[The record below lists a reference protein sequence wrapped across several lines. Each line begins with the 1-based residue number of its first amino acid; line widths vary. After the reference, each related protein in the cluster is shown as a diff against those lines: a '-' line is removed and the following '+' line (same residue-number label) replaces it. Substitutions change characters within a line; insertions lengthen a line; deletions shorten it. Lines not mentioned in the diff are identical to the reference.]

1 MHRLTTDLL
10 KCCAIFRA
18 AVWGGVTPRRV
29 QNAVRRVKTNQTSSP
44 LSSQKLDERV
54 QNAVAL
60 QRAPLLATLQ
70 AWPLSSY
77 PPRKMPRGGG
87 GAGSQAQRMQR
98 IIDAFQRFDTDGS
111 GKLEAEEVVNIL
123 TRSSKRAMTKA
134 EANKFIKQFDR
145 NGDGQMD
152 IKEFSRAWDMLEEQ
166 YGGID
171 VTRMKQED
179 WVALK
184 HFDDDGSGVLEMDE
198 LLAILMHSNGRA
210 KGMSEKDARA
220 FIALF
225 DKDGDGNIDAKEFAA
240 FHRNL
245 RQGKGGDAAQ
255 KTAQEIQEARSKE
268 LGAR

>member
-1 MHRLTTDLL
+1 
-10 KCCAIFRA
+10 
-18 AVWGGVTPRRV
+18 
-29 QNAVRRVKTNQTSSP
+29 
-44 LSSQKLDERV
+44 
-54 QNAVAL
+54 
-60 QRAPLLATLQ
+60 
-70 AWPLSSY
+70 
-77 PPRKMPRGGG
+77 
-87 GAGSQAQRMQR
+87 MQR

-184 HFDDDGSGVLEMDE
+184 HFDDDGSGRARD
-198 LLAILMHSNGRA
+198 GRA
-210 KGMSEKDARA
+210 ACHPDA
-220 FIALF
+220 LQ
-225 DKDGDGNIDAKEFAA
+225 
-240 FHRNL
+240 
-245 RQGKGGDAAQ
+245 RQGQ
-255 KTAQEIQEARSKE
+255 RHE
-268 LGAR
+268 